1 MTSTEYN
8 EKRVRI
14 NKTIGD
20 IRGGRTTIHSQLERN
35 RTIRLL
41 EKQREIL
48 KLKLIHSLTYGYGFG
63 G

>member
-1 MTSTEYN
+1 MTSREYN

-35 RTIRLL
+35 GTIQKL
-41 EKQREIL
+41 EK
-48 KLKLIHSLTYGYGFG
+48 K
-63 G
+63 

>member
-1 MTSTEYN
+1 MTSREYN

-20 IRGGRTTIHSQLERN
+20 IGGGRTTIHSQLERN
-35 RTIRLL
+35 RTIQKL

-48 KLKLIHSLTYGYGFG
+48 RLKLIHSLTYGYGFG

>member
-1 MTSTEYN
+1 MTSREYN

-35 RTIRLL
+35 GTIQKL

-48 KLKLIHSLTYGYGFG
+48 RLKLIHSLTYGYGFG